1 MPKFYTNYNRP
12 PVLLKEPVGLSMTSQ
27 EAIEETKIENVVR
40 RCIVDTR
47 TPMYGDFTGV
57 PATLDEALKV
67 LENGKRIREE
77 LNKQIKEKEKQNE
90 SKSNESSGNSQP
102 PIASANEKKEGE
114 IK

>member
-1 MPKFYTNYNRP
+1 
-12 PVLLKEPVGLSMTSQ
+12 MTSQ

-47 TPMYGDFTGV
+47 TPIYGDFTVV
-57 PATLDEALKV
+57 PNTLDEALKV
-67 LENGKRIREE
+67 VENGKLIREE
-77 LNKQIKEKEKQNE
+77 LNKQIKEKQNE

-102 PIASANEKKEGE
+102 SSLSANETKEGE

>member
-47 TPMYGDFTGV
+47 TPIYGDFTGV

-67 LENGKRIREE
+67 VENGKRIREE
-77 LNKQIKEKEKQNE
+77 LNKQIKEKKQNE
-90 SKSNESSGNSQP
+90 SKFIESSGNSQP
-102 PIASANEKKEGE
+102 PSPSANEEKGE
-114 IK
+114 VK

>member
-47 TPMYGDFTGV
+47 TPIYGDFTGI

-67 LENGKRIREE
+67 VENGKRIREE
-77 LNKQIKEKEKQNE
+77 LNKQIKEKQNE

-102 PIASANEKKEGE
+102 PNPSANEEKGE
-114 IK
+114 VK

>member
-12 PVLLKEPVGLSMTSQ
+12 PVLLKEPVGRSMTSQ

-47 TPMYGDFTGV
+47 TPIYGDFSGV
-57 PATLDEALKV
+57 PNTLDEALKV
-67 LENGKRIREE
+67 VETGKRIREE
-77 LNKQIKEKEKQNE
+77 INKQIKEKQNE

-102 PIASANEKKEGE
+102 PIASANETKEGE